1 MIRKGGID
9 ASGSPPDS
17 HTLGRLFAGLTESAR
32 LVVAGVPKSA
42 PGDSAAGFAESRPAG
57 GIRRTGSGPV
67 RCRAGADA
75 PGTGGGK
82 PPGPVRASSQ
92 LLAEPRNNSLDLEG
106 LNLEQ
111 ILSVKW
117 EETERLPHLSL
128 VFFSGANRMA
138 VIDGKVVRQGSR
150 LPDGSRVLG
159 IERTGV
165 LVARNGKVRRLVW
178 HSPRQVRLSR
188 EGS

>member
-1 MIRKGGID
+1 MHPARRQIVIRW
-9 ASGSPPDS
+9 AVCLLALLSPLAWWWLESRSPRPVIALPDS
-17 HTLGRLFAGLTESAR
+17 PNLGLPAESDEQAVAR
-32 LVVAGVPKSA
+32 CVAA
-42 PGDSAAGFAESRPAG
+42 LERMRQEQAAGSR
-57 GIRRTGSGPV
+57 
-67 RCRAGADA
+67 
-75 PGTGGGK
+75 
-82 PPGPVRASSQ
+82 PGPVRASSQ